1 MIHDHARPAARE
13 AQWPVVTT
21 YVGLPLFGTSD
32 GSNGANPVTL
42 GVGREGPQVGYY
54 SGGCMPADRSEVE
67 LWLRMDP
74 DALAAIPTVRHAVAS
89 PGEAIAADQR
99 MLEHVMEAVAA
110 EFGACSNHSA
120 RRIIAAV
127 LAARDA

>member
-1 MIHDHARPAARE
+1 MIHDHARPPARE
-13 AQWPVVTT
+13 VHWPVVTT

-54 SGGCMPADRSEVE
+54 SGGCMPADRGEVE
-67 LWLRMDP
+67 LWLRLDP
-74 DALAAIPTVRHAVAS
+74 GALAAIPTVRHAITTTAM
-89 PGEAIAADQR
+89 EADQQT
-99 MLEHVMEAVAA
+99 LERVMEAVAA
-110 EFGACSNHSA
+110 EFGACGNHSA

-127 LAARDA
+127 LGAADG

>member
-1 MIHDHARPAARE
+1 MIHDHARPPARE
-13 AQWPVVTT
+13 VHWPVVTT
-21 YVGLPLFGTSD
+21 YVGLPLFGTSS

-67 LWLRMDP
+67 LWLRLDP
-74 DALAAIPTVRHAVAS
+74 GALAALPTVRHAVAS
-89 PGEAIAADQR
+89 TAMEVDQQT
-99 MLEHVMEAVAA
+99 LERVMEVVAA
-110 EFGACSNHSA
+110 EFGACGDQSA

-127 LAARDA
+127 LGAADG